1 MNLHQLRYVREAV
14 RQNFNLTAVA
24 NALYTSQPGVSKAI
38 IEFEDELGFQIF
50 VRRGKRIIGLT
61 PPGEMVIGSVE
72 RVLMEI
78 ENLRRIA
85 DDFAAQDHGTL
96 VIATTATQARY
107 TLPKVI
113 AQFKEIFPGVRLK
126 LLQGDPGH
134 VAQYVM
140 HGRADLGIATEVLS
154 EQSEL
159 VTLPLFQW
167 RHVVLVPREH
177 ALASVEHLHFEQVA
191 AQPLITYEHTF
202 SGRPK
207 IDAAFARR
215 GVEPQIVLEAID
227 SDVIKTYVELGLGI
241 GIIAEMAYDPVR
253 DSNLVAL
260 PAGHLFG
267 ENVLRMAI
275 RQGSYLRDYAVKFLH
290 LLSPQLTRAR
300 IESAMRK
307 GTADDDSYGL

>member
-134 VAQYVM
+134 VAQYVT
-140 HGRADLGIATEVLS
+140 HGRADIGIATEILA
-154 EQSEL
+154 EQPEL

-167 RHVVLVPREH
+167 RHVVLVPRTH
-177 ALASVEHLHFEQVA
+177 ALAEVEHLNFEQVA

-207 IDAAFARR
+207 IDAAFSRR

-241 GIIAEMAYDPVR
+241 GIIAEMAFDPVR
-253 DSNLVAL
+253 DTSLVAL

-267 ENVLRMAI
+267 DNVLRVGI

-290 LLSPQLTRAR
+290 LLSPALTRAR

-307 GTADDDSYGL
+307 APTDDNGYEL